1 MCGYCARIAY
11 RQRGLPCLSRCRF
24 TVTSHY
30 TAETDIERDWQI
42 IVETATAVL
51 QSLVVSG
58 QVSPEPPRRTPTLA
72 AGTVPEAPGSV
83 ESVAAVGTSADE
95 EKKTELIQ
103 RKRDRLR
110 RRDFGLS
117 LLLSN
122 VPMSRG
128 ADVSTCRC
136 LDVPMSRRA
145 NVSRCRCVDVP
156 MSQRANVSTCRCL
169 NVPMSHRADVS
180 SCRCLDV
187 PMSRGA
193 DVSTCRCLD
202 VPMSRRADVSTCRC
216 HNVPMSRRADV
227 TTCQCLAVPMSQR
240 ADVPTCRCPNVPMSQ
255 RADVSTCRCLNVPMS
270 QRADVSTCRC
280 LNVPMS
286 PKFIN
291 GSFAALFDHVDIV
304 AEYARHI
311 RCI

>member
-1 MCGYCARIAY
+1 MCGYCARIVY

-72 AGTVPEAPGSV
+72 AGTVPEPGPELPLRRPGTVPEAPGSV

-122 VPMSRG
+122 VPMSRR
-128 ADVSTCRC
+128 ADVTTCRC
-136 LDVPMSRRA
+136 HI
-145 NVSRCRCVDVP
+145 
-156 MSQRANVSTCRCL
+156 
-169 NVPMSHRADVS
+169 VPMSHRADVS
-180 SCRCLDV
+180 
-187 PMSRGA
+187 
-193 DVSTCRCLD
+193 
-202 VPMSRRADVSTCRC
+202 
-216 HNVPMSRRADV
+216 
-227 TTCQCLAVPMSQR
+227 TCQCLPSSSTV
-240 ADVPTCRCPNVPMSQ
+240 
-255 RADVSTCRCLNVPMS
+255 VSLLCSTTSTSSPSTRVTFG
-270 QRADVSTCRC
+270 VS
-280 LNVPMS
+280 N
-286 PKFIN
+286 
-291 GSFAALFDHVDIV
+291 
-304 AEYARHI
+304 
-311 RCI
+311 